1 MKKIAIILAIS
12 AALSACKK
20 DVCVVCPDANGAQ
33 IGEKCFVS
41 EHARAQWTK
50 RVRNYPPEE
59 KCNH

>member
-1 MKKIAIILAIS
+1 MKNIAIIIAIS

-20 DVCVVCPDANGAQ
+20 DVCVVCSDANGAE

-41 EHARAQWTK
+41 ENSRENWYK
-50 RVRNYPPEE
+50 RTRNYPPEE